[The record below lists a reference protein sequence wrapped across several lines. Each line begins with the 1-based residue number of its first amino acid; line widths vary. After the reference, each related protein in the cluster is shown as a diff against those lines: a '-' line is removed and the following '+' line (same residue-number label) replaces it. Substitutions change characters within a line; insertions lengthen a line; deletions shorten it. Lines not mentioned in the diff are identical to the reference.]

1 MYYNIPRVE
10 APLLVIKISKKTS
23 PQSWRFYFALRR
35 RNTRYKNPQLVAQ
48 HCFVASFRRCFPFFT
63 LRDQLVAQQKHLLR
77 VKKVVA
83 KSRARVYFE
92 RQILALLLVFH
103 QTHNLLRN
111 NFARALANQPISA
124 LHFFNPQQMFLLYLQ
139 TQIRFLIGGERVTCH
154 WSKLSDALGRT
165 KLNDALGKQ
174 QLELWTRT

>member
-1 MYYNIPRVE
+1 MCSTLLTRTKVLLPKGGEIRDTKTLNFSRDIVSLQVSHFSPCVINLSRNKNICCR
-10 APLLVIKISKKTS
+10 L
-23 PQSWRFYFALRR
+23 
-35 RNTRYKNPQLVAQ
+35 
-48 HCFVASFRRCFPFFT
+48 
-63 LRDQLVAQQKHLLR
+63 
-77 VKKVVA
+77 KKVVA

-92 RQILALLLVFH
+92 RQSLALLLVFH
-103 QTHNLLRN
+103 QTLNLSRN

-165 KLNDALGKQ
+165 KLNDAIGKQ
-174 QLELWTRT
+174 QPELWTRT